1 MDSLTLIQNVIHNR
15 ASQAEFIEFQNR
27 LEKDPAFKALYEESL
42 DIRAIALEQKKS
54 KLKNLLQEQERK
66 LNQPASEG
74 STITKKTSVF
84 KFLIPAVAAA
94 AIIIFSLNL
103 FGNSITTLELFESN
117 YEPYRNVMGGI
128 ERGEE
133 IKEDLISKAF
143 YTYEIKDYTTAAILF
158 EQLYETDQQ
167 SMYLFYHAN
176 AQLGKGNTQKAISLY
191 KQHQNVQDDFYARSR
206 WYLALAYLKND
217 QIQESIAVLEGISK
231 VKSYNYVKARELLL
245 SLEDL

>member
-1 MDSLTLIQNVIHNR
+1 M
-15 ASQAEFIEFQNR
+15 
-27 LEKDPAFKALYEESL
+27 
-42 DIRAIALEQKKS
+42 
-54 KLKNLLQEQERK
+54 
-66 LNQPASEG
+66 
-74 STITKKTSVF
+74 
-84 KFLIPAVAAA
+84 
-94 AIIIFSLNL
+94 NL

-245 SLEDL
+245 SLEGL